1 MFILG
6 LTGSIGMGKTTTA
19 DIFRR
24 LRIPVHDA
32 DAVAHE
38 LMKPHGPAVDLIAER
53 FPGMVANGTVDRKRL
68 GDMVFKNRND
78 IKALENIIHPFIQLE
93 EYRFLKKAALR
104 KTPLVVL
111 DIPLLFETGGESRCH
126 AVAVAT
132 APGFVQKQRVMARPG
147 MTRDRFMAILSMQIS
162 DVKKRER
169 ADFLIHTG
177 LGRRRAFTDTLLIL
191 DEVCGSRG
199 WRWHRS
205 RNPLPYRP

>member
-19 DIFRR
+19 DIFRG

-53 FPGMVANGTVDRKRL
+53 FPDMVANGIVDRKRL

-78 IKALENIIHPFIQLE
+78 IKELENIIHPFIQLE
-93 EYRFLKKAALR
+93 EHRFLKKAALR

-111 DIPLLFETGGESRCH
+111 DIPLL
-126 AVAVAT
+126 
-132 APGFVQKQRVMARPG
+132 
-147 MTRDRFMAILSMQIS
+147 
-162 DVKKRER
+162 
-169 ADFLIHTG
+169 
-177 LGRRRAFTDTLLIL
+177 
-191 DEVCGSRG
+191 
-199 WRWHRS
+199 
-205 RNPLPYRP
+205 